1 MKNKPCP
8 FCKRQNNL
16 IEIIRLYGEDDNEIV
31 TIECTSCLVSAPKE
45 AWNGRGK
52 ATEYQRAL
60 RLVV

>member
-8 FCKRQNNL
+8 FCKRQNKL

-31 TIECTSCLVSAPKE
+31 TIECEKCLVSAPQNI
-45 AWNGRGK
+45 WNGRGK
-52 ATEYQRAL
+52 TTEYQRVL